1 MKIRYLHEKKE
12 ALGKAEVFERAKVL
26 LDAEYITI
34 KGALFVILLGL
45 KELGIKQLNPKE
57 VIEIL
62 GISRASFYRVKREI
76 EEQEGWTLSG
86 RGIMLWLHEEEGGR
100 P

>member
-1 MKIRYLHEKKE
+1 MKIRYLHEKE
-12 ALGKAEVFERAKVL
+12 ETLGKAEVFERAKVL
-26 LDAEYITI
+26 LDAGYITI

-45 KELGIKQLNPKE
+45 EELGVNKLDPRE
-57 VIEIL
+57 VIETL
-62 GISRASFYRVKREI
+62 GISHASFYRVKREI